1 MTISVYADG
10 RLLYDS
16 RVAMDPRH
24 SASAL
29 LALTV
34 TTGLNKG
41 GTAGITMGPE
51 HPFYGQIVSYKTI
64 IEIYRDSSLLFR
76 GRALYPSDDFY
87 GRRAI
92 TCEGERCFLADAV
105 LRPYLY
111 QDTPQ
116 VIFSDVIAAYNSQV
130 ETGKQFDV
138 GSVTVTDPND
148 YVRLESES
156 AEPISEVVDKLVA
169 RCGGYITFS
178 TDSDGHRC
186 IHWLAEL
193 NYSNNQTI
201 TFGENLLDFA
211 RSGSNT
217 ALATRIIPYGAK
229 DEETGQRI
237 TIESVNDGLDYV
249 QDDDAV
255 ALRGTIT
262 ASVTWD
268 DVTLPANLITKAQ
281 QYLASSKLFIT
292 SLSLTAL
299 DLSVLGVD
307 IDSLRVGDLV
317 RVYSPPHGVDDH
329 YLLTDRTFDLL
340 NPGSDRVTMGKDVT
354 TLTGADV
361 AGDRHA
367 ATDLQQVQQS
377 IKADY
382 TRDVAQVVEQ
392 TTATLSSLIQQTAD
406 AIMAEVSATYATN
419 GELDSLVSSKVT
431 QLADSIT
438 FEFDQLRAVM
448 DEADEDSRER
458 LDELTT
464 YIRMTGSGQLIL
476 GRSDSPLTLVQ
487 QNDRISFL
495 DNGAEVAYI
504 SNRRLYITAAQLL
517 SDLII
522 GDYAWTKRANNHV
535 SFVRVLS

>member
-1 MTISVYADG
+1 MTVSVYAG
-10 RLLYDS
+10 GCLIYDS
-16 RVAMDPRH
+16 RLVMDPQH
-24 SASAL
+24 AAMAL
-29 LALTV
+29 LALKV
-34 TTGLNKG
+34 TNGLNKG
-41 GTAGITMGPE
+41 GTAELTMGPG
-51 HPFYGQIVSYKTI
+51 HPFYGQIVSYKTL
-64 IEIYRDSSLLFR
+64 IEIDRDSQLCFR
-76 GRALYPSDDFY
+76 GRVLYMSDNFY
-87 GRRAI
+87 GQRTL
-92 TCEGERCFLADAV
+92 TCEGERGFLADAV

-116 VIFSDVIAAYNSQV
+116 AIFTSVIEAYNSQV
-130 ETGKQFDV
+130 ESEKQFAV

-156 AEPISEVVDKLVA
+156 AEQISTVVDKLVE

-178 TDSDGHRC
+178 TDLDGHRC
-186 IHWLAEL
+186 IHWLADL

-249 QDDDAV
+249 EDAEAV

-262 ASVTWD
+262 AAVTWD
-268 DVTLPANLITKAQ
+268 DVTLPENLKLKAQ
-281 QYLASSKLFIT
+281 QYLASSKLLVT
-292 SLSLTAL
+292 SLSLTAV
-299 DLSVLGVD
+299 DLSLLD
-307 IDSLRVGDLV
+307 QTMDTFQVGDRV
-317 RVYSPPHGVDDH
+317 RVYSPPHGIDDH

-340 NPGSDRVTMGKDVT
+340 NPGNDQVTLGKEVA
-354 TLTGADV
+354 TLTGSDA
-361 AGDRHA
+361 AGDKQA
-367 ATDLQQVQQS
+367 ATQLQQMQQS
-377 IKADY
+377 LKADY

-392 TTATLSSLIQQTAD
+392 TAATLSSLIQQTAD

-431 QLADSIT
+431 QLSDSIT
-438 FEFDQLRAVM
+438 IEFDQLRAVM
-448 DEADEDSRER
+448 DEADADSRER

-522 GDYAWTKRANNHV
+522 GDYAWTRRANRHV
-535 SFVRVLS
+535 SFVREVR